1 MIVNGTL
8 ALSRI
13 LRWFDGNIVDGL
25 VNGTGWVT
33 RGISSVSGMFDT
45 YVVDGIVNLT
55 GYLSGV
61 GGLALRK
68 FQTGRV
74 QSYVI
79 FAVLSVM
86 VFYFVFRLI

>member
-1 MIVNGTL
+1 VIVNGTL

-13 LRWFDGNIVDGL
+13 LRWFDSNIVDGL

-86 VFYFVFRLI
+86 VFYFVFRLV